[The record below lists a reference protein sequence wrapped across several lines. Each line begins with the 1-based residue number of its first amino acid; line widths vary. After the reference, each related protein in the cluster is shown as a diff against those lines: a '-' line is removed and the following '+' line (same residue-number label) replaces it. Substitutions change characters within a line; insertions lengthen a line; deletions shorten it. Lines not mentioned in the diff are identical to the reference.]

1 MSPETRIMSP
11 DFFILHVK
19 HKRQIITKRW
29 RYWSIEEPYWCI
41 SVGVC
46 EMMAYQTKMLHFVV
60 RISNASGVVAHK
72 YCSSDHVIVFCA
84 IKVFMVLSATNNAWV
99 IKISL
104 LHYQFTLYDL
114 ILILVSCDMSLVLGD
129 MTLVS
134 DDTILVSC
142 DIRVSKPASQFFKF
156 WLKNMALG
164 PLGYW

>member
-19 HKRQIITKRW
+19 H
-29 RYWSIEEPYWCI
+29 CI
-41 SVGVC
+41 FI
-46 EMMAYQTKMLHFVV
+46 LHV
-60 RISNASGVVAHK
+60 K

-84 IKVFMVLSATNNAWV
+84 IKVFMVLSATNNARV

-104 LHYQFTLYDL
+104 LHYHFILYDL

-142 DIRVSKPASQFFKF
+142 DIRVSKLASQFFKF
-156 WLKNMALG
+156 
-164 PLGYW
+164 

>member
-84 IKVFMVLSATNNAWV
+84 IKVFMVSATNTAWV

-104 LHYQFTLYDL
+104 LHYQFTLYGL
-114 ILILVSCDMSLVLGD
+114 ILILVSCDMSPVLGD

-164 PLGYW
+164 PLGYR